1 MPKVNEISV
10 VYSTHGLG
18 LGVDVRDVIEHLNNN
33 ENVKCIPDLFNN
45 RFVVSTDGVVIEYIH
60 NAVNEA
66 VEYAN
71 KLKAKNDATP
81 LDTSVS
87 FRVDAPLEKI
97 ESFVEE
103 IELDVEDIHAWNIGY
118 MLTVSSDVFDE
129 KHLIDCVGK
138 YFDIV

>member
-1 MPKVNEISV
+1 MPKVKEISV
-10 VYSTHGLG
+10 VYFIDELG
-18 LGVDVRDVIEHLNNN
+18 ADERDVIEHLNNHG
-33 ENVKCIPDLFNN
+33 NVKCIPDLFNTN
-45 RFVVSTDGVVIEYIH
+45 LIVSASGVGIEYIH

-66 VEYAN
+66 VESAN
-71 KLKAKNDATP
+71 KLKTKSDATP

-103 IELDVEDIHAWNIGY
+103 IEFDVEGIHAWSVGY
-118 MLTVSSDVFDE
+118 VLTVSSDVFDE
-129 KHLIDCVGK
+129 KHLIEYVGK